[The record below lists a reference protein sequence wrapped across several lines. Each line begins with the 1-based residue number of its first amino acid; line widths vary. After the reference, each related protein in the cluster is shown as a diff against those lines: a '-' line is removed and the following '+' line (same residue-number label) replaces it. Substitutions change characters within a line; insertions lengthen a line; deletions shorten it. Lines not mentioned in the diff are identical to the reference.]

1 VLAGAVEAD
10 GARAVFKVPSS
21 LNAQAGLCAD
31 FFMTAYARSP
41 FPRADVPT
49 ALNEKKKQ
57 LGSQVYGLV
66 ALNANGTAVPVAN
79 LSQEIV
85 ISLPV
90 LDTAQ
95 YSGDSSDYECTFQ
108 NGFAFPPSLVDV
120 RVPDI
125 HWHIPDTDACA
136 FLDTEVEGA
145 EWSGRGCR
153 FLDADTT
160 DATGR
165 IVVRC
170 ACNHLTD
177 FGLLMRAKPGS
188 SDDVALPVA
197 VAVSVAVAVCV
208 VLVVAVI
215 VVVLAVRRRR
225 RMNRELSSLASAVN
239 VDGYDLYDSDRDERL

>member
-1 VLAGAVEAD
+1 MTVRSHNRLAFTVACLT
-10 GARAVFKVPSS
+10 FPS
-21 LNAQAGLCAD
+21 
-31 FFMTAYARSP
+31 
-41 FPRADVPT
+41 
-49 ALNEKKKQ
+49 
-57 LGSQVYGLV
+57 
-66 ALNANGTAVPVAN
+66 
-79 LSQEIV
+79 
-85 ISLPV
+85 
-90 LDTAQ
+90 
-95 YSGDSSDYECTFQ
+95 
-108 NGFAFPPSLVDV
+108 
-120 RVPDI
+120 
-125 HWHIPDTDACA
+125 HIPDTDACA

-177 FGLLMRAKPGS
+177 FGLLLRAKPGS

-197 VAVSVAVAVCV
+197 VAVSVTVAVCV

-215 VVVLAVRRRR
+215 VVVLAVRRHR

-239 VDGYDLYDSDRDERL
+239 VDGYDLYSDPDERL